1 MDVLARGGRVESIFN
16 LEFFVIFFLL
26 FFTFLDLPRF
36 IEMSESTLSAE
47 IVDEIEGVTGR
58 FENDRYTD

>member
-1 MDVLARGGRVESIFN
+1 MDEIADRGGRAGSIFN
-16 LEFFVIFFLL
+16 LEFFLIFFLL

-36 IEMSESTLSAE
+36 IEATLASE
-47 IVDEIEGVTGR
+47 IVDRIEGVTDR